1 MGNLIWNRGICV
13 RQTPMRKI
21 IRNANAWGFW
31 EGIEPMLLCFERLIH
46 CGYPKQMIEEIFR
59 NLSMLYSRRG
69 SLFRPS
75 VSPCSSPKAVAFIL
89 WLNPFFSKMGVSGI
103 TANEKEPMVQFL
115 WHELVRL
122 KNMLNF
128 CFAFWIFRR
137 QKAWAMKK
145 HYCLQHSM
153 TLPEELHSGDQDAL
167 HESSSRSPTQT
178 TRAVRCS
185 TCGTG
190 SWHIF
195 SKQASIILTSCG
207 GFLK

>member
-1 MGNLIWNRGICV
+1 MLI
-13 RQTPMRKI
+13 P
-21 IRNANAWGFW
+21 
-31 EGIEPMLLCFERLIH
+31 EGGCFH
-46 CGYPKQMIEEIFR
+46 FMI
-59 NLSMLYSRRG
+59 
-69 SLFRPS
+69 
-75 VSPCSSPKAVAFIL
+75 K
-89 WLNPFFSKMGVSGI
+89 PFFSKMGVSGI

-167 HESSSRSPTQT
+167 HESSSRSQTQT

-185 TCGTG
+185 NCGTG